1 MKTLLKNRSGSGFPL
16 IVAVVL
22 AVLLL
27 SCAVYEFLRLSIIAS
42 GVRDAV
48 QSAIISVATE
58 NYSNVYPSLRQS
70 YSGGYIRSSGGWAIK
85 VSTGDICTR
94 LVKTLGLVQ
103 EGNQYVKRT
112 GGEVEYT
119 ISDLKVTIQ
128 NPTFAPASTESIQ
141 QFTTQAVIHLEVPL
155 SFGWGHLPSMKAD
168 LPIQA
173 VYRPKFSK

>member
-1 MKTLLKNRSGSGFPL
+1 MKILLKNRSGSGFPL

-22 AVLLL
+22 ALLIL

-70 YSGGYIRSSGGWAIK
+70 YSGGYIRSSAGWAIK
-85 VSTGDICTR
+85 VSTGDIYTR
-94 LVKTLGLVQ
+94 LVKALGLVQ
-103 EGNQYVKRT
+103 EGNQYEKRT

-119 ISDLKVTIQ
+119 ISNLKVTIQ
-128 NPTFAPASTESIQ
+128 NPSFAPASTESIQ
-141 QFTTQAVIHLEVPL
+141 QFTVQAVIHLEVPL
-155 SFGWGHLPSMKAD
+155 SFGWERLPSMKAD

>member
-1 MKTLLKNRSGSGFPL
+1 MKALLKNRSGSGIPL
-16 IVAVVL
+16 TVAVVL
-22 AVLLL
+22 AVLIL
-27 SCAVYEFLRLSIIAS
+27 SCALYEYLRLSIIAS

-48 QSAIISVATE
+48 QSAIISIATE

-70 YSGGYIRSSGGWAIK
+70 YSGGYIRSSNGWAIK
-85 VSTGDICTR
+85 ISSGDIYTR
-94 LVKTLGLVQ
+94 LVNTLGLVQ
-103 EGNQYVKRT
+103 QGNQYVKRT

-128 NPTFAPASTESIQ
+128 NPTFAPTSTESIK

-173 VYRPKFSK
+173 VYRPKFNK

>member
-112 GGEVEYT
+112 GERLNT
-119 ISDLKVTIQ
+119 L
-128 NPTFAPASTESIQ
+128 F
-141 QFTTQAVIHLEVPL
+141 
-155 SFGWGHLPSMKAD
+155 
-168 LPIQA
+168 PI
-173 VYRPKFSK
+173 